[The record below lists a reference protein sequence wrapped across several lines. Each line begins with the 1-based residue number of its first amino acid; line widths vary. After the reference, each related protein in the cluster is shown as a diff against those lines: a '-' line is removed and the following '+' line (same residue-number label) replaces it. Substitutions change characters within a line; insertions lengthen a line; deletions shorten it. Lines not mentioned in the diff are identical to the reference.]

1 MNLLVTS
8 AGRRVKVIEYL
19 KSTLSEIDGN
29 VIATDCDLKAPSL
42 YFADKYEIVPRI
54 DDTNY
59 IAYLLELCE
68 KYNIDG
74 IFSLIDPELEVLA
87 INKDKFDQ
95 KGIKLILSPL
105 EMIENSFDKQ
115 KTFNYLRELSIPVV
129 PTTDD
134 CEEAISLINNKKY
147 EFPIVVKPR
156 KGSASN
162 GIYIVNSVQELK
174 NIFTNSI
181 DMVIQP
187 FYKDKEFG
195 IDVYIDMESGELIDM
210 FIKEKAVMR
219 SGETDKSISIHN
231 EKIEKLV
238 NEFVLKTNFSGPL
251 DIDCF
256 EKNGEY
262 YISEINPRFGG
273 GYPHAYE
280 MGCNFMR
287 YIVKN
292 INKEKNPKYQGF
304 KYDPNYVMMKYD
316 NIKIVKG

>member
-19 KSTLSEIDGN
+19 KSTLSKIDGK
-29 VIATDCDLKAPSL
+29 VIATDCDFKAPSL

-59 IAYLLELCE
+59 ITYLLEICE
-68 KYNIDG
+68 KHNIDG
-74 IFSLIDPELEVLA
+74 IFSLIDPELEILA
-87 INKDKFDQ
+87 INKDKFNQ
-95 KGIKLILSPL
+95 KGIKLILSTL
-105 EMIENSFDKQ
+105 DMIENSFDKQ
-115 KTFNYLRELSIPVV
+115 KTYNYLRDLSIPVV
-129 PTTDD
+129 PTVDD
-134 CEEAISLINNKKY
+134 CEEAISLINNKKF
-147 EFPIVVKPR
+147 EFPIVVKPK

-162 GIYIVNSVQELK
+162 GIYIVNSIRELK
-174 NIFTNSI
+174 NTFANSAEMI
-181 DMVIQP
+181 VQP

-195 IDVYIDMESGELIDM
+195 IDVYIDMESGALVDM

-238 NEFVLKTNFSGPL
+238 SDFVLKTNFSGPI

-280 MGCNFMR
+280 MGCNFMS

-292 INKEKNPKYQGF
+292 INNEKNPEYEGF
-304 KYDPNYVMMKYD
+304 KYKSNYVMMKYD
-316 NIKIVKG
+316 NVKIIKG